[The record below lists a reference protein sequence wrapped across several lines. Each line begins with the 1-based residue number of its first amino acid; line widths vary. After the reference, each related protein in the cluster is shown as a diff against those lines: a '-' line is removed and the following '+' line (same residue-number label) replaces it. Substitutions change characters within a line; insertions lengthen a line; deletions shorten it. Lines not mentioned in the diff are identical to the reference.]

1 VIQVLPEPLSWWTDC
16 FCVRS
21 KALAHPARIQASE
34 ILTETGRRAATGC
47 LRHLPTARHDS
58 SCKTRAER
66 EFKTSSIPARSLHLV
81 SRRVGAISGMSSP
94 QNVEGRAGLCAR
106 VMTLTTAA
114 LWRCGLL
121 TSRGRTTR
129 ASVGPGMARRR
140 VAAILRKQSV
150 ASRFSAVS
158 VGGEQ
163 THEAAHIDRLLSVS
177 GDDECH
183 SVSAG
188 SWSRSSLKL
197 GRSGR
202 THLAV
207 MGNAPHMPHDGSAGP
222 VGARR

>member
-66 EFKTSSIPARSLHLV
+66 EF
-81 SRRVGAISGMSSP
+81 
-94 QNVEGRAGLCAR
+94 
-106 VMTLTTAA
+106 
-114 LWRCGLL
+114 
-121 TSRGRTTR
+121 
-129 ASVGPGMARRR
+129 SVGPGMARRR